1 VRVSCSDVVSPSYF
15 VATAAVDLGFFKEE
29 GVDVEF
35 VYSTPSAS
43 QAVKDG
49 ELAFYGCSPYIGLMD
64 FPGWTGGKVLCALSQ
79 KTYWFLGMRA
89 DLNAKKGDVNAV
101 KGRRLSA
108 SGAPGMLLRQLL
120 LEAGID
126 FEQDNTQ
133 IVPAPPADPDGN
145 MARLG
150 AIAIERG
157 IADGFWGNAMRAEYA
172 VRRGLATVLL
182 DVRRGD
188 GPPAAREWTFASLVT
203 SERLVRENPEAA
215 AGAVRAI
222 VKTQKALSADPSLA
236 TQVGRRMFPPEE
248 AELIAELIDRDVP
261 FFDPHITED
270 MIQNTA
276 QFARDIGVLTGDVKY
291 EDVVATEFRDL
302 WDA

>member
-35 VYSTPSAS
+35 IYSTPSAS
-43 QAVKDG
+43 KAVRDG
-49 ELAFYGCSPYIGLMD
+49 ELHFYGCSPYIGLMD
-64 FPGWTGGKVLCALSQ
+64 FPGWKGGKVLCALSQ
-79 KTYWFLGMRA
+79 KTYWFLAMRA

-101 KGRRLSA
+101 RGRRISA
-108 SGAPGMLLRQLL
+108 SGPPGMLLRRLL

-126 FEQDNTQ
+126 FERDHTE
-133 IVPAPPADPDGN
+133 IVPAPPHGPDGN
-145 MARLG
+145 MARIG
-150 AIAIERG
+150 AIALEQG
-157 IADGFWGNAMRAEYA
+157 LSDGFWGNAMRADYA
-172 VRRGLATVLL
+172 MQRGLATMLL

-188 GPPAAREWTFASLVT
+188 GPPAAREWTFAALVT
-203 SERLVRENPEAA
+203 SERLVKENPEAA

-222 VKTQKALSADPSLA
+222 VKTQKALAADPSLA

-248 AELIAELIDRDVP
+248 AERIGELIARDVP
-261 FFDPHITED
+261 FFDPHITDD
-270 MIQNTA
+270 MIQSTA
-276 QFARDIGVLTGDVKY
+276 QFAREIGVLTGDVKY

>member
-1 VRVSCSDVVSPSYF
+1 MRVSCSDVVSPSYF

-43 QAVKDG
+43 QSVRDG
-49 ELAFYGCSPYIGLMD
+49 NLAFYGCSPYIGLMD
-64 FPGWTGGKVLCALSQ
+64 FPGWKGGKVLCALSQ
-79 KTYWFLGMRA
+79 KTYWFLAMRA
-89 DLNAKKGDVNAV
+89 DLGVTKGDVNAV
-101 KGRRLSA
+101 KGRRISA
-108 SGAPGMLLRQLL
+108 SGAPGMLLRKLL
-120 LEAGID
+120 LDAGID
-126 FEQDNTQ
+126 FERDNTQ
-133 IVPAPPADPDGN
+133 IVPAPPVGHDGN

-150 AIAIERG
+150 AVAIEQG
-157 IADGFWGNAMRAEYA
+157 IADGFWGNMMRAEYA
-172 VRRGLATVLL
+172 VQKGLATVLL

-188 GPPAAREWTFASLVT
+188 GPPQTRDYTFASLVT
-203 SERLVRENPEAA
+203 SERLLRENPEVC

-222 VKTQKALSADPSLA
+222 VKTQKALKADPTLA
-236 TQVGRRMFPPEE
+236 TQVGNHMFPPDE
-248 AELIAELIDRDVP
+248 AALIAEQIARDVP
-261 FFDPHITED
+261 FYDPHISEESV
-270 MIQNTA
+270 QKTA